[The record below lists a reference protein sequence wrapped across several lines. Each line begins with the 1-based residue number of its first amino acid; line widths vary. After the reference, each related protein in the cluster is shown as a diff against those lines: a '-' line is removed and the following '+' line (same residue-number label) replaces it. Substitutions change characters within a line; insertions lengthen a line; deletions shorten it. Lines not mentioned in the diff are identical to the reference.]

1 MPLIKCPDCKKE
13 ISDRVK
19 SCPFCGCPAEFFGT
33 EETVVDNIQT
43 ENTQLVETV
52 QVEEIEKHEENIE
65 FVIGGYLFS
74 YPKGSEKY
82 AGLYGVFLS
91 NAENAKND
99 LYQLYCKAEKIETAL
114 KKLPELAGE
123 WLGETADNCAKLL
136 YASGVNLTAERFI
149 NKYSE
154 KYDMDYS
161 VFYDEVVEEYSKILD
176 RQQELKEYRNAVK
189 ASRGRWEGG
198 GYGMS
203 GAIKGAMNAA
213 ILNMGTDFMHSFGD
227 SAQERSHNQIIQEQ
241 LRELYERPET
251 KGLLCGGIYI
261 CIMNIYRA
269 LCKEL
274 KELEFFDAVI
284 SMHEKHAESM
294 YESTIRYEKD
304 PEKFLKNILEC
315 IYNNPGKKKY
325 YNAIKENLIEELMNE
340 ESDFNEFIEFWNIEF
355 LVEDIKEEAYKIIEE
370 QNSQNSFEEYM
381 IEQGMDVSWFED
393 YSAERAGKLINCLY
407 EYDNDIPLNGVLND
421 TIKEYFTYY
430 RQMEVTIL
438 SKTYVEI
445 PCDIN
450 VKEFL
455 YRVNEY
461 GNYLA
466 CTPLNLFWPFNKN
479 SVAPDKKIKDSLKRD
494 GDSAQLYWSS
504 SSFWDV
510 GDLGIIVTE
519 KCIINLKSKIKIPF
533 SKVKSIN
540 IDKIIVEDEKKKTR
554 TEKIQLSISDGNSAI
569 VLSKDGMYISGCIHL
584 KTILKIMFIRYGNNT
599 YLDDGT
605 MKVIKLE
612 TDERKYLKPY
622 GYYDVKDTE
631 SEKKYDIYIN
641 KYIEK
646 YGKIDDLYF
655 SNEFRRRIK
664 MIMNLDKDSK
674 NHIYRYDYE
683 CDDERIL
690 EILGENEVKGQYIL
704 YYDREFILTDRNF
717 YMSGEKIDLV
727 KMQEIMFFYLNNNEY
742 MINVVLKDGEERRLY
757 TKREGKEEKNK
768 LNDIIDTINVALDL
782 FRGKDYQTRYD
793 GTFRYFCNKCKSMNV
808 KWRVI
813 GGKCTDCGNTKFNS
827 IYSFFSNDNMI
838 SKAFKALDNIDM
850 DKNERR
856 LLFYDENIQYKCLL
870 KRRAQC

>member
-1 MPLIKCPDCKKE
+1 
-13 ISDRVK
+13 
-19 SCPFCGCPAEFFGT
+19 
-33 EETVVDNIQT
+33 
-43 ENTQLVETV
+43 
-52 QVEEIEKHEENIE
+52 
-65 FVIGGYLFS
+65 
-74 YPKGSEKY
+74 
-82 AGLYGVFLS
+82 
-91 NAENAKND
+91 
-99 LYQLYCKAEKIETAL
+99 
-114 KKLPELAGE
+114 
-123 WLGETADNCAKLL
+123 
-136 YASGVNLTAERFI
+136 
-149 NKYSE
+149 
-154 KYDMDYS
+154 
-161 VFYDEVVEEYSKILD
+161 
-176 RQQELKEYRNAVK
+176 
-189 ASRGRWEGG
+189 
-198 GYGMS
+198 
-203 GAIKGAMNAA
+203 
-213 ILNMGTDFMHSFGD
+213 
-227 SAQERSHNQIIQEQ
+227 
-241 LRELYERPET
+241 
-251 KGLLCGGIYI
+251 
-261 CIMNIYRA
+261 
-269 LCKEL
+269 
-274 KELEFFDAVI
+274 
-284 SMHEKHAESM
+284 
-294 YESTIRYEKD
+294 
-304 PEKFLKNILEC
+304 
-315 IYNNPGKKKY
+315 
-325 YNAIKENLIEELMNE
+325 
-340 ESDFNEFIEFWNIEF
+340 
-355 LVEDIKEEAYKIIEE
+355 
-370 QNSQNSFEEYM
+370 
-381 IEQGMDVSWFED
+381 
-393 YSAERAGKLINCLY
+393 
-407 EYDNDIPLNGVLND
+407 
-421 TIKEYFTYY
+421 
-430 RQMEVTIL
+430 
-438 SKTYVEI
+438 
-445 PCDIN
+445 
-450 VKEFL
+450 
-455 YRVNEY
+455 
-461 GNYLA
+461 
-466 CTPLNLFWPFNKN
+466 
-479 SVAPDKKIKDSLKRD
+479 
-494 GDSAQLYWSS
+494 
-504 SSFWDV
+504 
-510 GDLGIIVTE
+510 
-519 KCIINLKSKIKIPF
+519 
-533 SKVKSIN
+533 
-540 IDKIIVEDEKKKTR
+540 
-554 TEKIQLSISDGNSAI
+554 
-569 VLSKDGMYISGCIHL
+569 MYISGCIHL